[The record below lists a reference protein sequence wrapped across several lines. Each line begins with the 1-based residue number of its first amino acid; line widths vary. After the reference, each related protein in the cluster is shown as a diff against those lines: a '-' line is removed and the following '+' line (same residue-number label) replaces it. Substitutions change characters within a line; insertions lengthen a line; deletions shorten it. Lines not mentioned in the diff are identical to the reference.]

1 MARPKGSVSTASTTS
16 EKKVEAVENETKENI
31 PEVKVEKKEKKEFDS
46 PFVMIQNPNSAFKK
60 IRVCVT
66 VYNFDNEGK
75 AYVSKEDAKLF
86 LALPGY
92 KTV

>member
-1 MARPKGSVSTASTTS
+1 MARPKGSVSTASTVV
-16 EKKVEAVENETKENI
+16 ENKVEAVRNEDEKTKENI
-31 PEVKVEKKEKKEFDS
+31 PVKAEKKENDN

-60 IRVCVT
+60 IRVSVT

-75 AYVSKEDAKLF
+75 AYVSKDDAKLF
-86 LALPGY
+86 LNLPGY